1 MNDIFRLLRKLR
13 WVLAATALLLI
24 LLIVVLTVDWSG
36 NDGSS
41 LSNIL
46 VFALVNLN
54 VMALVVLGF
63 IVGRN
68 VVKLIFERRRGILG
82 AKLRARLMVA
92 FVLIAGVPITLTFIV
107 SSGLIGEAMN
117 GWFSDEVETAVTSAV
132 TIARQHLASVKV
144 SVRAASD
151 RIERA
156 LEAYKN
162 AEAGQL
168 ENLQSRLEDLRYR
181 NDLYAVRI
189 VERSGAVIVESA
201 HATAGVESFKEPDLD
216 SDALRR
222 AQNTEPVLRVEERGA
237 SQFVRCYEPFGDRI
251 LVVSHRMD
259 PDIVQAQGAVSD
271 SFAEYEQLK
280 SLKHPL
286 KSNFVLTLALFNL
299 LTIFGAIWV
308 AFFIS
313 KQITGPIQKLA
324 EGTRSV
330 AKGDYDF
337 ALEPARDDEVGFLV
351 NSFNQMLRDLRASRD
366 EAERRGILIE
376 TILSNLAVGVIA
388 LDTEMRVT
396 TVNSAAAAMLQIDH
410 INFSPGVPLT
420 DLLSREDF
428 QPIAPLLASLVPST
442 NEKAPLVA
450 EVECTIH
457 CGGRELLVLCT
468 AGRIVGSES
477 ECLGF
482 VLIFDDITELSRAQ
496 HLAAWRDVARRIAHE
511 IKNPLTPIQL
521 SAQRL
526 EKLLSNT
533 GQLEPVEECTR
544 TIVEHVAIIKRLAN
558 EFSEYGRMPTAQ
570 FVATDLQGLLVHT
583 LGTFRTNYPDVEF
596 QWVIASKLPEMLLDP
611 EQIRGVVVNLLDNAV
626 AAVAHVRDMGRSP
639 LIRVQASF
647 DRRNSRAVIE
657 VDDNGP
663 GVSATDKNRI
673 FQPYFTTKKG
683 GTGLGLAIVSSVI
696 SDHQGEIRIFDNHPF
711 GTRFVINLPQHPQHT
726 TVRRLGASSGE
737 I

>member
-1 MNDIFRLLRKLR
+1 MNDIFRFARKLR
-13 WVLAATALLLI
+13 WVLSAAAVLLL
-24 LLIVVLTVDWSG
+24 LLVIVLTVDWSG

-46 VFALVNLN
+46 VFTLVNLN

-82 AKLRARLMVA
+82 AKLRSRLMVA
-92 FVLIAGVPITLTFIV
+92 FVLITGVPITLTFIV

-151 RIERA
+151 RIGRA
-156 LEAYKN
+156 LETYAT

-168 ENLQSRLEDLRYR
+168 EKLQSRLEDLRYR

-222 AQNTEPVLRVEERGA
+222 AHRSEALIRVEERGA
-237 SQFVRCYEPFGDRI
+237 SQFVRCYEPLGDRI

-259 PDIVQAQGAVSD
+259 PDIVQAQGAVSE

-313 KQITGPIQKLA
+313 KQITGPIQRLA

-337 ALEPARDDEVGFLV
+337 ALEPVRDDEVGFLV

-366 EAERRGILIE
+366 EAERRGLLIE
-376 TILSNLAVGVIA
+376 SILSNLAVGVIA
-388 LDTEMRVT
+388 LDTEKRVT
-396 TVNSAAAAMLQIDH
+396 TVNSAAGAMLQIDH
-410 INFSPGVPLT
+410 VNFSPGVPLT

-442 NEKAPLVA
+442 SEQVPVVA

-468 AGRIVGSES
+468 AGRIVGPEGGY
-477 ECLGF
+477 LGF

-533 GQLEPVEECTR
+533 GQSESVEECTR

-570 FVATDLQGLLVHT
+570 FVPTDLAGLLEHT
-583 LGTFRTNYPDVEF
+583 IGNFRTNYQEVEF
-596 QWVIASKLPEMLLDP
+596 QWAMTGKLPEMLLDP
-611 EQIRGVVVNLLDNAV
+611 EQIRGVVINLLDNAV
-626 AAVAHVRDMGRSP
+626 AAVSNIRNLGRSP
-639 LIRVQASF
+639 LVRVQASF
-647 DRRNSRAVIE
+647 DRRNNRAVIE
-657 VDDNGP
+657 VSDNGP
-663 GVSATDKNRI
+663 GVASTDKNRI

-711 GTRFVINLPQHPQHT
+711 GTRFLITLPQYPQHT
-726 TVRRLGASSGE
+726 TVRRLGTSSGE

>member
-1 MNDIFRLLRKLR
+1 MNDIKRLARKLR
-13 WVLAATALLLI
+13 WVLAAVVALLV
-24 LLIVVLTVDWSG
+24 LLVVVLTGDWSG
-36 NDGSS
+36 SDGSS

-82 AKLRARLMVA
+82 AKLRSRLMGA

-132 TIARQHLASVKV
+132 TIARQHLSSVKV
-144 SVRAASD
+144 SVRGASD
-151 RIERA
+151 RISRA
-156 LEAYKN
+156 LEAYVQ
-162 AEAGQL
+162 AEPAQL
-168 ENLQSRLEDLRYR
+168 EKLQSRLEDLRYR

-189 VERSGAVIVESA
+189 VERSGAVLVESA

-216 SDALRR
+216 SDALKR
-222 AQNTEPVLRVEERGA
+222 AHRADLVVRIEERGA
-237 SQFVRCYEPFGDRI
+237 SQFVRCYSPFGDKI
-251 LVVSHRMD
+251 LVISHRMD
-259 PDIVQAQGAVSD
+259 PDIVQAQGAVSE

-337 ALEPARDDEVGFLV
+337 ALEPVRDDEVGFLV

-366 EAERRGILIE
+366 EAERRGVLIE

-388 LDTEMRVT
+388 LDTEKRVT
-396 TVNSAAAAMLQIDH
+396 TVNSAAGAMLQIDH

-420 DLLSREDF
+420 DLLSGDDF
-428 QPIAPLLASLVPST
+428 LPIAPLLASLVPSST
-442 NEKAPLVA
+442 EQVPVVA

-468 AGRIVGSES
+468 AGRIVGTES

-496 HLAAWRDVARRIAHE
+496 HLSAWRDVARRIAHE

-533 GQLEPVEECTR
+533 GQAEAVEECTR

-570 FVATDLQGLLVHT
+570 FVPADLAGLLEHT
-583 LGTFRTNYPDVEF
+583 IGTFRTNYPEVEF
-596 QWVIASKLPEMLLDP
+596 RWSVTGKLPEMLLDP
-611 EQIRGVVVNLLDNAV
+611 EQVRGVVINLLDNAV
-626 AAVAHVRDMGRSP
+626 AALAHVRDMGRSP
-639 LIRVQASF
+639 LVEVQASF
-647 DRRNSRAVIE
+647 DRRNGRAVIE
-657 VDDNGP
+657 VSDNGL
-663 GVSATDKNRI
+663 GVAATDKNRI

-711 GTRFVINLPQHPQHT
+711 GTRFVITLPQHPQPS
-726 TVRRLGASSGE
+726 TVRRLGA
-737 I
+737 